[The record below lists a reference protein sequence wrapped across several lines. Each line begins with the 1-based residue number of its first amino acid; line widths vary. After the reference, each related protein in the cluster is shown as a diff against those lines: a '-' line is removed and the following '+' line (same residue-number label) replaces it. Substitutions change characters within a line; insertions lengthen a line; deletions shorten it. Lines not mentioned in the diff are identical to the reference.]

1 MVDAAARVPP
11 QRPCGPGPGGGP
23 SLAAPVEWW
32 PQRGVELSAEK
43 YLNWSGKILY
53 RASRCEQW
61 HSSSRDQQHAVPAGA
76 PGARHPGQPGPGH
89 QVAVSK
95 FIHFFQ
101 IEFRYVRYMLD
112 VPHLRMFG
120 SHFIHLRLNHLSIW
134 YIFYTSPPNTQHI
147 FSYHF
152 STIYLWFGNVFWIR
166 HQKPFTHVISVLKWL
181 DIPNI
186 AVASLH
192 LQLQLSSFKQ
202 SQLFIISVLECRP
215 FISFYTFSS

>member
-112 VPHLRMFG
+112 VCATFADVWFSFYPSASQSSIDLI
-120 SHFIHLRLNHLSIW
+120 HFL
-134 YIFYTSPPNTQHI
+134 YISSKQTT
-147 FSYHF
+147 HF
-152 STIYLWFGNVFWIR
+152 
-166 HQKPFTHVISVLKWL
+166 
-181 DIPNI
+181 
-186 AVASLH
+186 
-192 LQLQLSSFKQ
+192 
-202 SQLFIISVLECRP
+202 
-215 FISFYTFSS
+215 FISFFNNLFMVWKRILNSSPKTIYTCNLRSKVTGHSKHSSRIAPPPAPAFKFQTITTIHYFCSRMSALHIILYFF

>member
-1 MVDAAARVPP
+1 MPPPGSRRSARVARDRAAGRAW
-11 QRPCGPGPGGGP
+11 QRQSSGGH
-23 SLAAPVEWW
+23 
-32 PQRGVELSAEK
+32 SAE
-43 YLNWSGKILY
+43 WSWVLKNISTEAEKILY

-112 VPHLRMFG
+112 VLHLRMFG

-134 YIFYTSPPNTQHI
+134 YIFYTSPPNKQHI